1 MWFLRGEKVER
12 ETCWWRRRLFMGHT
26 FLLIYHCIIFHFYG
40 KKGYTH
46 HSQPGRR
53 NKRSTGRLSFLNL
66 KFLILH
72 LQVCIYTSLQG
83 QLSNG
88 TLIAVKQ
95 LSSKSRQGNREFVNE
110 IGIISGLQHPNLV
123 KLYGCCIERTQL
135 LLVYEY
141 IENNSLARALFGNH
155 CKICSLQE

>member
-66 KFLILH
+66 DTSFTSLH
-72 LQVCIYTSLQG
+72 LHFTAG
-83 QLSNG
+83 P
-88 TLIAVKQ
+88 T
-95 LSSKSRQGNREFVNE
+95 
-110 IGIISGLQHPNLV
+110 
-123 KLYGCCIERTQL
+123 IEWHSHCS
-135 LLVYEY
+135 E
-141 IENNSLARALFGNH
+141 AALFQVKPREPWICEWDWHNFWFATPES
-155 CKICSLQE
+155 CKTLWMLYWKNSIAAGVWVHGK